1 MAHVRKVPRLRA
13 RGGYAWQVRYRD
25 PDRVE
30 RSRTFPTRDQADRFA
45 RKVEVSKDGGTYLDP
60 SLGKTLFGEWAKE
73 WLESVE
79 PGLKPSTL
87 SGYRTLLRKHID
99 PAFGHAPLAKIRP
112 IDVRRFVAQLSNAG
126 MSASRLRSTYFLT
139 QAIFRAAVDSGYIG
153 QSPCL
158 GVKLPRPVVRE
169 MQFLHAEQVRAV
181 ADSIPERYRALIC
194 LLAYGGLRWGEA
206 AGLRRKRV
214 NLL

>member
-1 MAHVRKVPRLRA
+1 MPSSICLVRLNAEKVRKKSARESVGMAHVRKVPRLRA

-45 RKVEVSKDGGTYLDP
+45 RKVEVSKDEGTYLDP
-60 SLGKTLFGEWAKE
+60 SLGKTPFGEWAKE

-99 PAFGHAPLAKIRP
+99 PAFDAPLAKIRP
-112 IDVRRFVAQLSNAG
+112 IDVRRFVAQLSNDG
-126 MSASRLRSTYFLT
+126 MSASRLLESPVKWWKLT
-139 QAIFRAAVDSGYIG
+139 TAT
-153 QSPCL
+153 SPL
-158 GVKLPRPVVRE
+158 
-169 MQFLHAEQVRAV
+169 
-181 ADSIPERYRALIC
+181 
-194 LLAYGGLRWGEA
+194 
-206 AGLRRKRV
+206 
-214 NLL
+214 

>member
-45 RKVEVSKDGGTYLDP
+45 RKVEVSKDEGTYLDP
-60 SLGKTLFGEWAKE
+60 SLGKTPFGEWAKE

-99 PAFGHAPLAKIRP
+99 PAFDAPLAKIRP
-112 IDVRRFVAQLSNAG
+112 IDVRRFVAQLSNDG
-126 MSASRLRSTYFLT
+126 MSASRLLESPVKWWKLT
-139 QAIFRAAVDSGYIG
+139 TAT
-153 QSPCL
+153 SPL
-158 GVKLPRPVVRE
+158 
-169 MQFLHAEQVRAV
+169 
-181 ADSIPERYRALIC
+181 
-194 LLAYGGLRWGEA
+194 
-206 AGLRRKRV
+206 
-214 NLL
+214 